1 MRRLKLS
8 ALYRR
13 GVKLAD
19 RQGRDLVALDK
30 IIALLLDDAAIPAP
44 CRDHEIVGNWKGFR
58 ELHIAPDWL
67 LIYKKL
73 PPDWLAL
80 VAVGTHSELFKK

>member
-8 ALYRR
+8 AQYRH
-13 GVKLAD
+13 GVKLAEK
-19 RQGRDLVALDK
+19 QGRDMDALDVVV
-30 IIALLLDDAAIPAP
+30 LMLLDDATIPASY
-44 CRDHEIVGNWKGFR
+44 RDHEIIGNWKGFR

-80 VAVGTHSELFKK
+80 VAIGTRSTLYNK